1 MLGCCF
7 QIDLFPRRPERCGI
21 EWPRMWI
28 TRLEQ
33 AAEQHILDSARETTI
48 SGAAPRPVRVG
59 KPRRLLLPAHL
70 RQCLP

>member
-48 SGAAPRPVRVG
+48 
-59 KPRRLLLPAHL
+59 
-70 RQCLP
+70 